1 MSNPFELAFQ
11 IDRLMRRIQ
20 AGLHPQA
27 MEFDVERVGPF
38 GGMVIMALNEH
49 QPVSVLALGH
59 ALGRDK
65 AQMTRTIQMLERKEM
80 VVRETSESDGR
91 VSLIRLTDKGAAF
104 AVEIQRVLTT
114 VLDDVLQPLS
124 NQNRTQFEAALKSL

>member
-1 MSNPFELAFQ
+1 MSATFELAFQ

-27 MEFDVERVGPF
+27 VEFDVERVGPF
-38 GGMVIMALNEH
+38 GGMVVMALNEH
-49 QPVSVLALGH
+49 QPISVLALGN

-65 AQMTRTIQMLERKEM
+65 AQMTRTIQLLERKEM
-80 VVRETSESDGR
+80 VVRQTSETDGR
-91 VSLIRLTDKGAAF
+91 VSLIRLTDKGNAF
-104 AVEIQRVLTT
+104 AIEIQRVLTS

-124 NQNRTQFEAALKSL
+124 QEDRAQFEATLKSL